1 MTQKKQITKR
11 TFICNILPSDYIIKS
26 KASQAAINFCN
37 RLVDGKCLLA
47 FQRKPEVIKD
57 ILKEIDFK
65 PLTEY
70 TITSPQKY
78 LKELK
83 RVKNIGYAVD
93 FQEDSIYQICI
104 AAPIF
109 NHNKNVVAAI
119 SCTFLYD
126 TNLRIKEIGEEMKR
140 IALTIS
146 KKLGYIDDTGRRNIH
161 GK

>member
-1 MTQKKQITKR
+1 M
-11 TFICNILPSDYIIKS
+11 
-26 KASQAAINFCN
+26 
-37 RLVDGKCLLA
+37 
-47 FQRKPEVIKD
+47 
-57 ILKEIDFK
+57 
-65 PLTEY
+65 
-70 TITSPQKY
+70 
-78 LKELK
+78 LK